1 MNKANRQWRLANYP
15 DGMPTEDNWIMSK
28 SSIPEPGEN
37 EVVAKAI
44 YLDVAPYM
52 RGRISPQKNYTSGV
66 GLGDLMVGGAIG
78 QVVNSNVVDY
88 PVGQLIVTGNFGW
101 QEYAALKPNEMR
113 KVDTEIAPLPCWF
126 DFMGTNGIT
135 AYFGLIEVGSM
146 KVGDTVVISAAVGS
160 IGQIA
165 GQIAKLSGCRAIAIT
180 SSEEK
185 LAWCQKIG
193 YDDGINYKTE
203 PNLVDA
209 ITRVCPN
216 GVDLYFDNT
225 AGPIHDAV
233 MQNLAT
239 FARIVV
245 CGTVSLADRFDEPDI
260 GERFLRRILVAR
272 ARVQGFIVDD
282 YQNRHQDAWKCLA
295 NWYQRSL
302 LNCEYDIIQ
311 DIHSM
316 PSAFLRLLNSQN
328 LGKQLVQVS
337 TPSV

>member
-37 EVVAKAI
+37 EVVAEAI

-146 KVGDTVVISAAVGS
+146 KVGDTVVISAAAGS
-160 IGQIA
+160 VGQIA
-165 GQIAKLSGCRAIAIT
+165 GQIAKLSGCRVIAIT

-203 PNLVDA
+203 SNLIDA

-225 AGPIHDAV
+225 AGLIHDTV
-233 MQNLAT
+233 MQNLAI

-295 NWYQRSL
+295 NWYQRGL
-302 LNCEYDIIQ
+302 LNCEYDVIQ

>member
-1 MNKANRQWRLANYP
+1 MNKANRQWRLATYP
-15 DGMPTEDNWIMSK
+15 NGMPTEDNWIMSK

-37 EVVAKAI
+37 EVVAEAI

-101 QEYAALKPNEMR
+101 QEYAVLKPNEMR

-146 KVGDTVVISAAVGS
+146 KVGDTVVISAAAGS
-160 IGQIA
+160 VGQIA
-165 GQIAKLSGCRAIAIT
+165 GQIAKLSGCRVIAIT

-282 YQNRHQDAWKCLA
+282 YQNRHQEAWKCLA
-295 NWYQRSL
+295 DWYQRGL

-337 TPSV
+337 TLSV

>member
-37 EVVAKAI
+37 EVVAEAI

-146 KVGDTVVISAAVGS
+146 KVGDTVVISAAAGS
-160 IGQIA
+160 VGQIA

-272 ARVQGFIVDD
+272 ARVQRFIVDD
-282 YQNRHQDAWKCLA
+282 YQSRHQEAWKYLA
-295 NWYQRSL
+295 NWYQRGL

>member
-1 MNKANRQWRLANYP
+1 
-15 DGMPTEDNWIMSK
+15 
-28 SSIPEPGEN
+28 
-37 EVVAKAI
+37 
-44 YLDVAPYM
+44 M

-146 KVGDTVVISAAVGS
+146 KVGDTVVISAGAGAV
-160 IGQIA
+160 GQIA
-165 GQIAKLSGCRAIAIT
+165 GQIAKLSGCRVIAIT

-203 PNLVDA
+203 PNLIDA

-225 AGPIHDAV
+225 AGLIHDAV

-282 YQNRHQDAWKCLA
+282 YQNRHQEAWKCLA
-295 NWYQRSL
+295 NWYQRGL

>member
-37 EVVAKAI
+37 EVVAEAI

-146 KVGDTVVISAAVGS
+146 KVGDTVVISAAAGS
-160 IGQIA
+160 VGQIA
-165 GQIAKLSGCRAIAIT
+165 GQIAKLSGCRVIAIT

-203 PNLVDA
+203 PNLIDA

-225 AGPIHDAV
+225 AGLIHDAV

-282 YQNRHQDAWKCLA
+282 YQNRHQEAWKCLA
-295 NWYQRSL
+295 NWYQKGL

>member
-37 EVVAKAI
+37 EVVAEAI

-146 KVGDTVVISAAVGS
+146 KVGDTVVISAAAGS
-160 IGQIA
+160 VGQIA

-203 PNLVDA
+203 SNLIDA

-225 AGPIHDAV
+225 AGLIHDAV

-295 NWYQRSL
+295 NWYQRGL

>member
-1 MNKANRQWRLANYP
+1 MNKANRQWRLATYP
-15 DGMPTEDNWIMSK
+15 NGMPTEDNWIMSK

-37 EVVAKAI
+37 EVVAEAI

-101 QEYAALKPNEMR
+101 QEYAVLKPNEMR

-146 KVGDTVVISAAVGS
+146 KVGDTVVISAAAGS
-160 IGQIA
+160 VGQIA
-165 GQIAKLSGCRAIAIT
+165 GQIAKLSGCRVIAIT

-282 YQNRHQDAWKCLA
+282 YQNRHQEAWKCLA
-295 NWYQRSL
+295 NWYQRGL

-337 TPSV
+337 TLSV

>member
-37 EVVAKAI
+37 EVVAEAI

-146 KVGDTVVISAAVGS
+146 KVGDTVVISAAAGS
-160 IGQIA
+160 VGQIA
-165 GQIAKLSGCRAIAIT
+165 GQIAKLSGCRVIAIT

-203 PNLVDA
+203 PNLIDA

-295 NWYQRSL
+295 NWYQRGL

>member
-37 EVVAKAI
+37 EVVAEAI

-101 QEYAALKPNEMR
+101 QEYAAQKPNEIR

-146 KVGDTVVISAAVGS
+146 KVGDTVVISAAAGS
-160 IGQIA
+160 VGQIA

-209 ITRVCPN
+209 ITKVCPN

-233 MQNLAT
+233 MQNLAI

-295 NWYQRSL
+295 NWYQRGL

>member
-37 EVVAKAI
+37 EVVAEAI

-52 RGRISPQKNYTSGV
+52 RGRISPQKNYTYGV

-146 KVGDTVVISAAVGS
+146 KVGDTVVISAAAGS
-160 IGQIA
+160 VGQIA

-209 ITRVCPN
+209 ITKVCPN

-282 YQNRHQDAWKCLA
+282 YQNRHQEAWKCLA
-295 NWYQRSL
+295 NWYQRGL

>member
-37 EVVAKAI
+37 EVVAEAI

-146 KVGDTVVISAAVGS
+146 KVGDTVVISAAAGS
-160 IGQIA
+160 VGQIA

-203 PNLVDA
+203 SNLIDA

-233 MQNLAT
+233 MQNLAI

-295 NWYQRSL
+295 NWYQRGL

>member
-37 EVVAKAI
+37 EVVAEAI

-146 KVGDTVVISAAVGS
+146 KVGDTVVISAAAGS
-160 IGQIA
+160 VGQIA
-165 GQIAKLSGCRAIAIT
+165 GQIAKLSGCRVIAIT

-203 PNLVDA
+203 SNLIDA

-225 AGPIHDAV
+225 AGLIHDAV

-295 NWYQRSL
+295 NWYQRGL

>member
-37 EVVAKAI
+37 EVVAEAI

-146 KVGDTVVISAAVGS
+146 KVGDTVVISAAAGS
-160 IGQIA
+160 VGQIA
-165 GQIAKLSGCRAIAIT
+165 GQIAKLSGCRVIAIT

-209 ITRVCPN
+209 ITKVCPN

-233 MQNLAT
+233 MQNLAI

-295 NWYQRSL
+295 NWYQRGL

>member
-37 EVVAKAI
+37 EVVAEAI

-146 KVGDTVVISAAVGS
+146 KVGDTVVISAAAGS
-160 IGQIA
+160 VGQIA
-165 GQIAKLSGCRAIAIT
+165 GQIAKLSGCRVIAIT

-203 PNLVDA
+203 SNLIDA

-233 MQNLAT
+233 MQNLAI

-295 NWYQRSL
+295 NWYQRGL

>member
-1 MNKANRQWRLANYP
+1 MNKANRQWRLATYP

-37 EVVAKAI
+37 EVVAEAI

-101 QEYAALKPNEMR
+101 QEYAVLKPNEMR

-135 AYFGLIEVGSM
+135 AYFGLIEIGSM
-146 KVGDTVVISAAVGS
+146 KVGDTVVISAAAGS
-160 IGQIA
+160 VGQIA
-165 GQIAKLSGCRAIAIT
+165 GQIAKLSGCRVIAIT

-282 YQNRHQDAWKCLA
+282 YQNRHQEAWKCLA
-295 NWYQRSL
+295 SWYQRGL
-302 LNCEYDIIQ
+302 LNCEYDIVQ
-311 DIHSM
+311 DIHNM
-316 PSAFLRLLNSQN
+316 PSAFLRLLSSQN

>member
-37 EVVAKAI
+37 EVVAEAI

-146 KVGDTVVISAAVGS
+146 KVGDTVVISAAAGS
-160 IGQIA
+160 VGQIA
-165 GQIAKLSGCRAIAIT
+165 GQIAKLSGCRVIAIT

-203 PNLVDA
+203 SNLIDA

-282 YQNRHQDAWKCLA
+282 YQNRHQEAWKCLA
-295 NWYQRSL
+295 NWYQRGL

>member
-37 EVVAKAI
+37 EVVAEAI

-101 QEYAALKPNEMR
+101 QEYAVLKPNEMR

-146 KVGDTVVISAAVGS
+146 KVGDTVVISAAAGS
-160 IGQIA
+160 VGQIA
-165 GQIAKLSGCRAIAIT
+165 GQIAKLSGCRVIAIT

-282 YQNRHQDAWKCLA
+282 YQNRHQEAWKCLA
-295 NWYQRSL
+295 NWYQRGL

>member
-37 EVVAKAI
+37 EVVAEAI

-146 KVGDTVVISAAVGS
+146 KVGDTVVISAAAGS
-160 IGQIA
+160 VGQIA

-209 ITRVCPN
+209 ITKVCPN

-233 MQNLAT
+233 MQNLAI

-295 NWYQRSL
+295 NWYQRGL

>member
-15 DGMPTEDNWIMSK
+15 DGMPTEDNWVMSK

-37 EVVAKAI
+37 EVVAEAI

-146 KVGDTVVISAAVGS
+146 KVGDTVVISAAAGS
-160 IGQIA
+160 VGQIA
-165 GQIAKLSGCRAIAIT
+165 GQIAKLSGCRVIAIT

-203 PNLVDA
+203 PDLVDA

-272 ARVQGFIVDD
+272 AHVQGFIVDD
-282 YQNRHQDAWKCLA
+282 YQNRHQEAWKCLA
-295 NWYQRSL
+295 NWYQRGL

-337 TPSV
+337 TLSV

>member
-37 EVVAKAI
+37 EVVAEAI

-101 QEYAALKPNEMR
+101 QEYAVLKPNEMR

-146 KVGDTVVISAAVGS
+146 KVGDTVVISAAAGS
-160 IGQIA
+160 VGQIA

-209 ITRVCPN
+209 ITKVCPN

-233 MQNLAT
+233 MQNLAI

-295 NWYQRSL
+295 NWYQRGL
-302 LNCEYDIIQ
+302 LNCEYDIVQ
-311 DIHSM
+311 DIHNM
-316 PSAFLRLLNSQN
+316 PSAFLRLLKSQN
-328 LGKQLVQVS
+328 LGKQLVQIS

>member
-37 EVVAKAI
+37 EVVAEAI

-146 KVGDTVVISAAVGS
+146 KVGDTVVISAAAGS
-160 IGQIA
+160 VGQIA
-165 GQIAKLSGCRAIAIT
+165 GQIAKLSGCRVIAIT

-209 ITRVCPN
+209 ITKVCPN

-233 MQNLAT
+233 MQNLAN

-282 YQNRHQDAWKCLA
+282 YQNRHQEAWKCLA
-295 NWYQRSL
+295 NWYQRGL

>member
-37 EVVAKAI
+37 EVVAEAI

-146 KVGDTVVISAAVGS
+146 KVGDTVVISAAAGS
-160 IGQIA
+160 VGQIA
-165 GQIAKLSGCRAIAIT
+165 GQIAKLSGCRVIAIT

-233 MQNLAT
+233 MQNLAI

-295 NWYQRSL
+295 NWYQRGL

>member
-37 EVVAKAI
+37 EVVAEAI

-146 KVGDTVVISAAVGS
+146 KVGDTVVISAAAGS
-160 IGQIA
+160 VGQIA

-209 ITRVCPN
+209 ITKVCPN

-295 NWYQRSL
+295 NWYQRGL

>member
-37 EVVAKAI
+37 EVVAEAI

-146 KVGDTVVISAAVGS
+146 KVGDTVVISAAAGS
-160 IGQIA
+160 VGQIA
-165 GQIAKLSGCRAIAIT
+165 GQIAKLSGCRVIAIT

-233 MQNLAT
+233 MQNLAI

-282 YQNRHQDAWKCLA
+282 YQNRHQEAWKCLA
-295 NWYQRSL
+295 NWYQRGL

>member
-37 EVVAKAI
+37 EVVAEAI

-146 KVGDTVVISAAVGS
+146 KVGDTVVISASAGS
-160 IGQIA
+160 VGQIA
-165 GQIAKLSGCRAIAIT
+165 SQIAKLSGCRAIAIT
-180 SSEEK
+180 SSEKK

-295 NWYQRSL
+295 NWYQRGL

>member
-1 MNKANRQWRLANYP
+1 MNKANRQWRLATYP
-15 DGMPTEDNWIMSK
+15 NGMPTEDNWIMSK

-37 EVVAKAI
+37 EVVAEAI

-146 KVGDTVVISAAVGS
+146 KVGDTVVISAAAGS
-160 IGQIA
+160 VGQIA
-165 GQIAKLSGCRAIAIT
+165 GQIAKLSGCRVIAIT

-272 ARVQGFIVDD
+272 AHVQGFIVDD
-282 YQNRHQDAWKCLA
+282 YQNRHQEAWKCLA
-295 NWYQRSL
+295 NWYQRGL

-337 TPSV
+337 TLSV

>member
-37 EVVAKAI
+37 EVVAEAI

-146 KVGDTVVISAAVGS
+146 KVGDTDVISAAAGS
-160 IGQIA
+160 VGQIA
-165 GQIAKLSGCRAIAIT
+165 GQIAKLSGCRVIAIT

-203 PNLVDA
+203 PNLIDA

-225 AGPIHDAV
+225 AGLIHDAV

-282 YQNRHQDAWKCLA
+282 YQNRHQEAWKCLA
-295 NWYQRSL
+295 NWYQKGL

>member
-37 EVVAKAI
+37 EVVAEAI

-146 KVGDTVVISAAVGS
+146 KAGDTVVISAAAGS
-160 IGQIA
+160 VGQIA

-209 ITRVCPN
+209 ITKVCPN
-216 GVDLYFDNT
+216 VVDLYFDNT

-295 NWYQRSL
+295 NWYQRGL

>member
-37 EVVAKAI
+37 EVVAEAI

-146 KVGDTVVISAAVGS
+146 KVGDTVVISAAAGS
-160 IGQIA
+160 VGQIA
-165 GQIAKLSGCRAIAIT
+165 GQIAKLSGCRVIAIT

-209 ITRVCPN
+209 ITKVCPN

-282 YQNRHQDAWKCLA
+282 YQNRHQEAWKCLA
-295 NWYQRSL
+295 NWYQRGL

>member
-1 MNKANRQWRLANYP
+1 MNKVNRQWRLANYP

-37 EVVAKAI
+37 EVVAEAI

-146 KVGDTVVISAAVGS
+146 KVGDTVVISAAAGS
-160 IGQIA
+160 VGQIA
-165 GQIAKLSGCRAIAIT
+165 GQIAKLSGCRVIAIT
-180 SSEEK
+180 SSGKK

-282 YQNRHQDAWKCLA
+282 YQNRHQEAWKCLA
-295 NWYQRSL
+295 NWYQRGL

>member
-37 EVVAKAI
+37 EVVAEAI

-146 KVGDTVVISAAVGS
+146 KVGDTVVISAAAGS
-160 IGQIA
+160 VGQIA

-282 YQNRHQDAWKCLA
+282 YQNRHQEAWKCLA
-295 NWYQRSL
+295 NWYQRGL

>member
-37 EVVAKAI
+37 EVVAEAI

-146 KVGDTVVISAAVGS
+146 KVGDTVVISAAAGS
-160 IGQIA
+160 VGQIA
-165 GQIAKLSGCRAIAIT
+165 GQIAKLSGCRVIAIT

-245 CGTVSLADRFDEPDI
+245 CGTVSLADRFDKPDI

-282 YQNRHQDAWKCLA
+282 YQNRHQEAWKCLA
-295 NWYQRSL
+295 NWYQKGL

>member
-37 EVVAKAI
+37 EVVAEAI

-146 KVGDTVVISAAVGS
+146 KVGDTVVISAAAGS
-160 IGQIA
+160 VGQIA
-165 GQIAKLSGCRAIAIT
+165 GQIAKLSGCRVIAIT

-203 PNLVDA
+203 SNLIDA

-225 AGPIHDAV
+225 AGLIHDTV
-233 MQNLAT
+233 MQNLAI

-295 NWYQRSL
+295 NWYQRGL